1 MNAMNINSYYS
12 KCSLQREENMKASK
26 PLIGIC
32 FGAITGI
39 IDVIPMLFQGLSWD
53 ANFSA
58 FALWVV
64 SGFLI
69 STSSLKLNSAIKGV
83 LISVLVLIPVAILI
97 GWQNPITLIPIA
109 VMTLILGSLLGYS
122 INRFTKNEVP

>member
-1 MNAMNINSYYS
+1 MNINSCYS
-12 KCSLQREENMKASK
+12 SVLYKEWENMKASK

-32 FGAITGI
+32 FGAIAGA

-58 FALWVV
+58 FALWVI

-83 LISVLVLIPVAILI
+83 LISVLVLIPAAIII

-109 VMTLILGSLLGYS
+109 IMTLVLGSLLGYS
-122 INRFTKNEVP
+122 INKFTKNEVL